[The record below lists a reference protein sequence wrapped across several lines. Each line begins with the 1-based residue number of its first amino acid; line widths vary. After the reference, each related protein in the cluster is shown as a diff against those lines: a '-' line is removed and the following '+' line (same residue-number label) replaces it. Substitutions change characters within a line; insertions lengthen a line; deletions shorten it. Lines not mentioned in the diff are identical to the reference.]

1 MGKGKG
7 MYLGVKTMERLA
19 DVMGGFDSVVS
30 CKTSFF
36 FFCNMYVEKIYGEN
50 WYESYERMDTYRSH
64 SLVGS
69 LHEVPAT

>member
-36 FFCNMYVEKIYGEN
+36 FFFVTCMLRIYTGKIGVRAMN
-50 WYESYERMDTYRSH
+50 GWTRTDH
-64 SLVGS
+64 I
-69 LHEVPAT
+69 A